1 MPLALRDPTL
11 CLPDP
16 PLRQSELQLKVVEV
30 QPDLGYALHRVR
42 CGSRHPSHLE
52 ELLTNLRIERWGWGW
67 DWAVGAGMGLGVER
81 AGLGQGYEIESGM
94 GQDGIVMD
102 TVRCRIGYLE
112 EIGWDCVV
120 GLLATGHQGLI

>member
-1 MPLALRDPTL
+1 MG
-11 CLPDP
+11 
-16 PLRQSELQLKVVEV
+16 V
-30 QPDLGYALHRVR
+30 
-42 CGSRHPSHLE
+42 
-52 ELLTNLRIERWGWGW
+52 GW
-67 DWAVGAGMGLGVER
+67 DAQDGLGWDGRGWKAMGQDRTGWDGILGMGLGVER